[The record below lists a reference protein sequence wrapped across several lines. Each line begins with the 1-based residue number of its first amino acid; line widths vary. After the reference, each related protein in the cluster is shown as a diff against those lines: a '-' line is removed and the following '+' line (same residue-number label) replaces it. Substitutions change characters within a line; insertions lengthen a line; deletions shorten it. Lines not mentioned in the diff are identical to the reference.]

1 MVSIA
6 GSKGGIHIK
15 DKVPKKGI
23 AEFVKILKE
32 GKINIASI
40 VVEGKDGF
48 HSENIAQ
55 DMGRFVK

>member
-23 AEFVKILKE
+23 AEFVKTLKE
-32 GKINIASI
+32 GKINISSI
-40 VVEGKDGF
+40 IESKGEF
-48 HSENIAQ
+48 HIENIAQ
-55 DMGRFVK
+55 DMGRFIE

>member
-15 DKVPKKGI
+15 DKLPKKGI
-23 AEFVKILKE
+23 TEFFKTLKE

-40 VVEGKDGF
+40 IENKGEF
-48 HSENIAQ
+48 HIENIA
-55 DMGRFVK
+55 RFVK